1 MEGIWRC
8 FKETSSVRSA
18 QFLPS
23 VCLCVCVCVMILAT
37 FRDTFQI
44 QDHLIGEATEEKSQK
59 TTDFWVSGYRVSAN
73 LSLCGF
79 PKSNLAQY
87 VCVCV

>member
-1 MEGIWRC
+1 
-8 FKETSSVRSA
+8 
-18 QFLPS
+18 
-23 VCLCVCVCVMILAT
+23 MILAT

-79 PKSNLAQY
+79 PKSEVSNLAKY
-87 VCVCV
+87 VCVFVCVCVFKVCRCIFNACVCSISKVTLVQQ